1 MTRFSINRRMALA
14 GMLLVSLAGCAATS
28 TRESTGEYFDDTS
41 ITTRVKTKLLAH
53 KDVSAAAV
61 NVETF
66 KGRVQLSGFVKTPEQ
81 RRMAGELARSVKGVN
96 EVINDIQLR

>member
-1 MTRFSINRRMALA
+1 MTRLPMNRRLAIA

-28 TRESTGEYFDDTS
+28 TRESTGEYFDDTG
-41 ITTRVKTKLLAH
+41 ITTRVKANLLAD
-53 KDVSAAAV
+53 KDVSGSAV

-66 KGRVQLSGFVKTPEQ
+66 KGRVQLSGFVKTLEQ
-81 RRMAGELARSVKGVN
+81 RRKAGELAREVKGVN

>member
-1 MTRFSINRRMALA
+1 MTRRPINRRMAVA

-41 ITTRVKTKLLAH
+41 ITTRVKTALLAH

-81 RRMAGELARSVKGVN
+81 RRTAGELARAVKGVN
-96 EVINDIQLR
+96 EVTNDIQLR